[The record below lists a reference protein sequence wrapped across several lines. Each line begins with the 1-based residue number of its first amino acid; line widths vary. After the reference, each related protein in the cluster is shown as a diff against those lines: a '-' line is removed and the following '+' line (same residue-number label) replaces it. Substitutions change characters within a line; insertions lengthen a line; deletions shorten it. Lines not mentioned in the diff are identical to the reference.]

1 MINPYAIEG
10 NETLLTHGTHKHT
23 RALDG
28 EDNVC
33 IILTRDDD
41 GWERNSKSSTPPML
55 RNCW

>member
-41 GWERNSKSSTPPML
+41 G
-55 RNCW
+55 